1 MTIEANIRAYL
12 LLAAPGAQV
21 KQAPY
26 EGERPAGDYLTYQ
39 IINVLEN
46 QNGWKTTYAAGKDT
60 LRTSAVITVSVNAYA
75 PKGYQYLSNAK
86 ALGSAWEGRQAL
98 TNGGIALAFM
108 QGGGTG
114 NLTGLGDTGF
124 RSRYQCDLMFHA
136 DLTHERTRSLIAQW
150 ALTGQFSAADGSF
163 VVPSSVDWVRPND

>member
-1 MTIEANIRAYL
+1 MTIEANILSYL
-12 LLAAPGAQV
+12 KLAAPGAQV

-26 EGERPAGDYLTYQ
+26 EGDRPAGNYLTYQ
-39 IINVLEN
+39 IISVLEN

-86 ALGSAWEGRQAL
+86 ALGSAWEGREAL
-98 TNGGIALAFM
+98 RKDGIALAFM

-136 DLTHERTRSLIAQW
+136 DLTHERTRSLIDQW
-150 ALTGQFSAADGSF
+150 ALTGVFNTAD
-163 VVPSSVDWVRPND
+163 VDQVPSSVDWVRPA

>member
-26 EGERPAGDYLTYQ
+26 EGDRPAGDYLTYQ

-46 QNGWKTTYAAGKDT
+46 QNGWRVDYADGVDT

-86 ALGSAWEGRQAL
+86 ALGSAWEGRMAL
-98 TNGGIALAFM
+98 KADDIALAFM

-136 DLTHERTRSLIAQW
+136 DLTHERTRSLIDQW

-163 VVPSSVDWVRPND
+163 AVPSSVDWVRP

>member
-1 MTIEANIRAYL
+1 MTIEASIRAYL
-12 LLAAPGAQV
+12 LLAAPGAEV

-26 EGERPAGDYLTYQ
+26 EEGDRPAGDYLTYK

-46 QNGWKTTYAAGKDT
+46 QNGWRVDYADGVDT

-86 ALGSAWEGRQAL
+86 ALGSAWEGRMAL
-98 TNGGIALAFM
+98 KAGDIALSFKE
-108 QGGGTG
+108 GGGTG

-136 DLTHERTRSLIAQW
+136 DLTHERTRSLIDQW
-150 ALTGQFSAADGSF
+150 ALTGEFKVDDTVS
-163 VVPSSVDWVRPND
+163 VPSSVDWVRP